1 MSGRRGGAR
10 TAWAATATVL
20 LLAVPACA
28 LGLSARSPAAGA
40 RAAAG
45 AAPQLGRASSSA
57 QSGFGRVR
65 PQKIFLGGDPTG
77 LVEHIRWTGWGAGEA
92 IGEGDAEY
100 EWPGTAVAANGIG
113 PGARV
118 VAFHLGTCHGHP
130 SYNALEW
137 YFPKDGQVF
146 SSHTYIDACTGAYV
160 GAPKVVSCPN
170 VRLVDGA
177 GTATYVNAEAMSCGA
192 ASQLIAQAPV
202 AQYVPA
208 GGRFIQS
215 GFRCG
220 TEGTRGASS
229 QVFACQQGAREV
241 SYLVELTAA
250 RRPLPLAPSRPPY
263 PSA

>member
-10 TAWAATATVL
+10 AAWATTATVL

-28 LGLSARSPAAGA
+28 LGLSAQSPATGARVAAGA
-40 RAAAG
+40 P
-45 AAPQLGRASSSA
+45 PQLGRAASPI

-77 LVEHIRWTGWGAGEA
+77 LVEHIHWTGWGASQA
-92 IGEGDAEY
+92 IGEGDGEY

-118 VAFHLGTCHGHP
+118 VAFHLGTCRGHP

-170 VRLVDGA
+170 VRLTDGA
-177 GTATYVNAEAMSCGA
+177 GTATAVNAVAMSCKA

-202 AQYVPA
+202 AQYMP
-208 GGRFIQS
+208 GDGRFIQS

-220 TEGTRGASS
+220 TEGGRELSS
-229 QVFACQQGAREV
+229 QVFSCEQGPREF
-241 SYLVELTAA
+241 SYLVE
-250 RRPLPLAPSRPPY
+250 P
-263 PSA
+263 